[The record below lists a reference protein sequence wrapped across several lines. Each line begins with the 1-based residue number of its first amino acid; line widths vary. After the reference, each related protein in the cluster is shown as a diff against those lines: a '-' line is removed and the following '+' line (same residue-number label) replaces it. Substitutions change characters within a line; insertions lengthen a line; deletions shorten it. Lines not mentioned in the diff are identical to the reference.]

1 MWQEECGHKGAN
13 PVHTK
18 TTPVQIS
25 SAEVENYG
33 PRSHHFIAVLR
44 RRGTFWWPSQSSSAK
59 MLDPEA
65 LPATA
70 RPGSPGSDDSAPASL
85 RTATSSPSNSNSSE
99 FAEPPSEAAV
109 EAASRRKP

>member
-70 RPGSPGSDDSAPASL
+70 RPGSPGSDDSAPSL
-85 RTATSSPSNSNSSE
+85 RAAPSSPSNSNSSE

-109 EAASRRKP
+109 EAASRPKR

>member
-1 MWQEECGHKGAN
+1 MGKIVVFVFELGE
-13 PVHTK
+13 
-18 TTPVQIS
+18 IF
-25 SAEVENYG
+25 ENSQKS
-33 PRSHHFIAVLR
+33 RSHHFIAVLR

-70 RPGSPGSDDSAPASL
+70 RPGSPGSDDSAPSL
-85 RTATSSPSNSNSSE
+85 RAAPSSPSNSNSSE

-109 EAASRRKP
+109 EASRPKR